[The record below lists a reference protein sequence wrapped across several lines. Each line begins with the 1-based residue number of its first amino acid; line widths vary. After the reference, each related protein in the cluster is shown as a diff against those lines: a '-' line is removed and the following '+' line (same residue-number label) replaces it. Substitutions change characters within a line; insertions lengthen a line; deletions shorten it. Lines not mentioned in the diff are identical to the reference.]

1 VKFSIRKNTSRQ
13 RTLLFCGVIGFC
25 SPDVCFQDARN
36 YILETAAKNG
46 FRFDTVQML
55 LNLMDACFR
64 SSLMPRLREQEI
76 GVVGM
81 KTFGGADGII
91 LKSKTFERSNVF
103 IIRSIFQTSVVIT
116 GIDKRVEASKR
127 HRDLLCNPRSG
138 SSSRWD

>member
-1 VKFSIRKNTSRQ
+1 
-13 RTLLFCGVIGFC
+13 
-25 SPDVCFQDARN
+25 
-36 YILETAAKNG
+36 
-46 FRFDTVQML
+46 ML

-76 GVVGM
+76 GVLGT

-127 HRDLLCNPRSG
+127 HRDAIEIYFVILDLALRAAGTEIPLLLKQRPQCVG
-138 SSSRWD
+138 LIL